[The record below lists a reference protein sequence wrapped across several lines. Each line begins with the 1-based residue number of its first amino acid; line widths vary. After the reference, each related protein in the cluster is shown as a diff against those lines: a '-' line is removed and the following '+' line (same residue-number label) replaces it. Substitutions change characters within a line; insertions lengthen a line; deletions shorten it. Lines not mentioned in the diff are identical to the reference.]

1 MTFIRR
7 MQDGAVLRGIA
18 GVVGFSPSG
27 EQIMTG
33 LPNGQ
38 VTVEAI
44 SGAQPGG
51 LVTET
56 GALSIAE

>member
-1 MTFIRR
+1 
-7 MQDGAVLRGIA
+7 
-18 GVVGFSPSG
+18 
-27 EQIMTG
+27 
-33 LPNGQ
+33 